1 MAAPISASVIPD
13 SETSRR
19 AVLMSMPHCDTRP
32 HQRQYERL
40 IRRRIVAVGTW
51 GGGDPPS
58 DIEGGTSSLLLVAAA
73 VAGLVALSAVPRL
86 AFSLAAVLLAGAV
99 AGNVAG
105 AAVGWGVAAV
115 VAVALYRAQR

>member
-1 MAAPISASVIPD
+1 MLHRAGM
-13 SETSRR
+13 RR
-19 AVLMSMPHCDTRP
+19 AVLALLVTLPAVA
-32 HQRQYERL
+32 L
-40 IRRRIVAVGTW
+40 AVGTW

-58 DIEGGTSSLLLVAAA
+58 DLEGGMSSLLLIAAA

-86 AFSLAAVLLAGAV
+86 AFSLTAVLLAGAV

-105 AAVGWGVAAV
+105 GAVGWSVAAV

>member
-1 MAAPISASVIPD
+1 MDAADFVMR
-13 SETSRR
+13 RR
-19 AVLMSMPHCDTRP
+19 AGLRRVVLVLLGTLPAVA
-32 HQRQYERL
+32 L
-40 IRRRIVAVGTW
+40 AVGTW

-105 AAVGWGVAAV
+105 AAAGWSVAAV
-115 VAVALYRAQR
+115 VAVVLYRAQR